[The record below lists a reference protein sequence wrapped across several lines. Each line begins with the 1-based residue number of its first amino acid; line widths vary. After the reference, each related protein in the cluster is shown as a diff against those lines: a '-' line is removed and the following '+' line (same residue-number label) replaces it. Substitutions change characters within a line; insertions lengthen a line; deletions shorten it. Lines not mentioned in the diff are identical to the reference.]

1 MWKTAER
8 FTKPENMCL
17 PLLKGNHF
25 LLLKIT
31 RIGKKPHQV
40 ISGIR
45 TPSAADG
52 ERLVPSGGRA
62 PGLEL
67 LSD

>member
-31 RIGKKPHQV
+31 RIGKKLHQV
-40 ISGIR
+40 ISDIR
-45 TPSAADG
+45 TPSAA